1 MRSLSS
7 EQNHAT
13 FGRQDAEF
21 EQLKKER
28 DEPLTRERAA
38 RTEAEP
44 AQRSE
49 GDGLGSGIHSMRE
62 RTELVGG
69 FFGLS
74 PTLGAGTKIEEAS
87 IPLDGGSERRIEPLD
102 DFSNGG
108 Q

>member
-7 EQNHAT
+7 EQNHAI

-21 EQLKKER
+21 EQLKQER
-28 DEPLTRERAA
+28 DELLTRER
-38 RTEAEP
+38 
-44 AQRSE
+44 
-49 GDGLGSGIHSMRE
+49 LGRGIHSMRE

>member
-1 MRSLSS
+1 MSS
-7 EQNHAT
+7 EQNHAI

-28 DEPLTRERAA
+28 DELLTRERAA
-38 RTEAEP
+38 RTEAEL

-49 GDGLGSGIHSMRE
+49 GDELGRGIHSMRE

-69 FFGLS
+69 TLGLS
-74 PTLGAGTKIEEAS
+74 STSGAGTKIEAS

-108 Q
+108 R

>member
-1 MRSLSS
+1 MRFSSS
-7 EQNHAT
+7 EQNRAV

-28 DEPLTRERAA
+28 DGLLTRERAA
-38 RTEAEP
+38 PTEAEA

-49 GDGLGSGIHSMRE
+49 GDGLGRGIHSMRK

-69 FFGLS
+69 TFGLS
-74 PTLGAGTKIEEAS
+74 PTLGTCTKIEAS

-102 DFSNGG
+102 DFSTGG
-108 Q
+108 R

>member
-1 MRSLSS
+1 MRFLSS
-7 EQNHAT
+7 EQNHAI

-28 DEPLTRERAA
+28 DELLTRERAA

-49 GDGLGSGIHSMRE
+49 GDGLGRGIHSMRE

-69 FFGLS
+69 IFGLS
-74 PTLGAGTKIEEAS
+74 PTLGAGTKIEAS

-108 Q
+108 R

>member
-7 EQNHAT
+7 EQNHAI
-13 FGRQDAEF
+13 FGRQGAEF

-28 DEPLTRERAA
+28 DELLTRERAA
-38 RTEAEP
+38 RTEAE
-44 AQRSE
+44 AARRSE
-49 GDGLGSGIHSMRE
+49 GDGLGRGIHSMRE

-69 FFGLS
+69 AFGLS
-74 PTLGAGTKIEEAS
+74 STLAARTKIEAS

-108 Q
+108 R

>member
-1 MRSLSS
+1 MRFSSS
-7 EQNHAT
+7 EQNHAI
-13 FGRQDAEF
+13 FGGQDAEF

-28 DEPLTRERAA
+28 DELLTRERAP
-38 RTEAEP
+38 RTEAEA

-69 FFGLS
+69 TFGLS
-74 PTLGAGTKIEEAS
+74 PTLGAGTKIEAS
-87 IPLDGGSERRIEPLD
+87 IPLDGSSERRIEPLD

-108 Q
+108 R